1 MSQKPNQ
8 KKNNRAKQNSGSMNG
23 SAEILIFGCLAEM
36 YLLLLRR
43 FYING
48 TLEQVVA
55 WDGYLTVILY
65 ASLAVLAVGLVLGL
79 VFRKDK
85 GWRRKASWIVFGAGV
100 FQAVSSWLVKQF
112 VYTALTPLCVIV
124 PVAMVLGILWRLYD
138 QECACALTILGATE
152 LVLWICRKGLG
163 TSLWNGRAMAVAV
176 VYLVL
181 MAAAAFLFWKAGK
194 SGGLVGKL
202 RLLPAGA
209 DAKPV
214 YIACGVSLAA
224 VALSLISGIVAYY
237 AIWVVGMVI
246 FALAVYYTVR
256 QL

>member
-8 KKNNRAKQNSGSMNG
+8 KKSNRAKQNSGSMNG
-23 SAEILIFGCLAEM
+23 AAGILIFGCLAEM

-65 ASLAVLAVGLVLGL
+65 ASLAVLAVGLVLGI
-79 VFRKDK
+79 VFRKEKSWK
-85 GWRRKASWIVFGAGV
+85 GKTGWIVFGAGA
-100 FQAVSSWLVKQF
+100 FLAASSWLVQKF
-112 VYTALTPLCVIV
+112 VYTALTPLCIIV

-138 QECACALTILGATE
+138 RECAYALTILGVTV

-163 TSLWNGRAMAVAV
+163 TAMWNGKAMAVAV
-176 VYLVL
+176 IYLVV
-181 MAAAAFLFWKAGK
+181 MAAAALLFRKAEKANGV
-194 SGGLVGKL
+194 LGKL

-209 DAKPV
+209 DAMPV
-214 YIACGVSLAA
+214 YTACGVSLAA
-224 VALSLISGIVAYY
+224 VALSLISSTIAYY

>member
-8 KKNNRAKQNSGSMNG
+8 KKNNRAKQNGGSMNG
-23 SAEILIFGCLAEM
+23 AAGILIFGCLAEM

-65 ASLAVLAVGLVLGL
+65 AALAVLAVGLVLGL

-85 GWRRKASWIVFGAGV
+85 GWKGKAGWVILGAGA
-100 FQAVSSWLVKQF
+100 FLAVSSWLVQRF
-112 VYTALTPLCVIV
+112 VYTALTPLCIIV
-124 PVAMVLGILWRLYD
+124 PVVMVLGILWRLYD
-138 QECACALTILGATE
+138 QECAYALTILGATV

-163 TSLWNGRAMAVAV
+163 TVLWNGKALAVAV
-176 VYLVL
+176 VYLAV
-181 MAAAAFLFWKAGK
+181 MAAAAFLFWKADK
-194 SGGLVGKL
+194 AGGMLGKL

-209 DAKPV
+209 DAMPV
-214 YIACGVSLAA
+214 YAACGVSLAA
-224 VALSLISGIVAYY
+224 VALSLISSTVAYY